1 MKFLLFS
8 VIFIGGIAQAQ
19 DLIST
24 DRPDQSEGVFV
35 LPRKQLQLET
45 GITFSKNNLANN
57 TMLRYGITKTTELR
71 LESDVETWDTFTA
84 NAITLSA
91 KQKIYESDNFLPS
104 ITGVGYLSYTPDV
117 NNPFSVDAVLAFENV
132 ISSKFSIEWNIGS
145 QNGFQK
151 LVWTTNAGYSP
162 NERLTLFAEYYG
174 YFGNSLPD
182 HNVDFGVMYIINP
195 NFQIDFAVGQSIFTT
210 AGEPFATAGISYRFK
225 NNQIRSSEKN

>member
-1 MKFLLFS
+1 MKLLFS
-8 VIFIGGIAQAQ
+8 VILIGGMVQAQ

-24 DRPDQSEGVFV
+24 DRPDQSEGVYV
-35 LPRKQLQLET
+35 LPRRQLQLET
-45 GITFSKNNLANN
+45 GITFSKNSLTNS
-57 TMLRYGITKTTELR
+57 TMLRYGISKSTELR
-71 LESDVETWDTFTA
+71 LENDLQTLGKFSTD
-84 NAITLSA
+84 AIVLSA
-91 KQKIYESDNFLPS
+91 KQKIFESDNYLPS
-104 ITGVGYLSYTPDV
+104 ITGIGYLSYTPDV

-195 NFQIDFAVGQSIFTT
+195 NFQIDFAVGQSIFTSD
-210 AGEPFATAGISYRFK
+210 GEPFAIAGVSYRFK
-225 NNQIRSSEKN
+225 NNQIRTTEKN